1 MFHVIFHVLFF
12 QSKFFLKQIIY
23 YVKIIIIIFKK
34 KGGRQDFIVQSDSG
48 ENKIKFEPRVKT
60 SKILAS
66 GLGFFVFSFFF
77 RGYCGKGLV
86 RVFTTQ
92 LLGFFV

>member
-1 MFHVIFHVLFF
+1 MFYFF
-12 QSKFFLKQIIY
+12 KANFFLKQIIY

-48 ENKIKFEPRVKT
+48 ENKIKIEPRVKT
-60 SKILAS
+60 IKIWVS

-77 RGYCGKGLV
+77 RGTAE
-86 RVFTTQ
+86 RV
-92 LLGFFV
+92 